1 MKISIALGGTVTGR
15 ADVASPSKKS
25 GSRCAAQRQ
34 ALPGN
39 LAVEHANRRI
49 QKSENRKVLIDNV
62 AVFEAFWLA
71 LQDGA
76 LWPKYYEGQ
85 NGLRMIDKIK
95 QWNSRR
101 RQQLTKSGS
110 MQ

>member
-39 LAVEHANRRI
+39 LAVEHANRTI
-49 QKSENRKVLIDNV
+49 QKRENRKVLNDNV
-62 AVFEAFWLA
+62 AALEAFWSA
-71 LQDGA
+71 LHDGA

-85 NGLRMIDKIK
+85 NGRRMIDRIK

-101 RQQLTKSGS
+101 RMQLTNSGS